1 METSWKPWNP
11 QYNVDDQGYN
21 NKTKNKMIR
30 YTKILRNSNIKGKI
44 TITEVAENVPNG
56 KQSDLWYSKV
66 AKSAQDLNSVNKIE
80 TLLEQDATI
89 TNLNPLIEPVP
100 VDDLEKVSQSNS
112 MKKRKYDFLKVIHR
126 PASISKKERMNGVNN
141 LNSGDRFLCS
151 APLSQFTSPSILNY
165 KKYQQMQERAKEAF
179 TDMRFVKMRTGK
191 GGDGNISFDPS
202 PTLKG
207 PASGGDGG
215 KGGDIYIQA
224 DENITSLSHINAV
237 YQTSSGESGQS
248 NQCDGKSG
256 GNILIKV
263 PVGTHIRL
271 AIPPPVIKKALV
283 ENGVDLNDENMLRR
297 ALNAYTVKMKCL
309 SHEMIDVEPEYYMLH
324 RNKPKINDTWKFQ
337 AGYSYSENP
346 EEIYRV
352 EPRFKAIRSDFRA
365 YDFKL
370 SLNEI
375 GVDKFP
381 IIE

>member
-1 METSWKPWNP
+1 
-11 QYNVDDQGYN
+11 
-21 NKTKNKMIR
+21 MIR

-191 GGDGNISFDPS
+191 
-202 PTLKG
+202 
-207 PASGGDGG
+207 
-215 KGGDIYIQA
+215 
-224 DENITSLSHINAV
+224 
-237 YQTSSGESGQS
+237 
-248 NQCDGKSG
+248 
-256 GNILIKV
+256 
-263 PVGTHIRL
+263 RW
-271 AIPPPVIKKALV
+271 
-283 ENGVDLNDENMLRR
+283 R
-297 ALNAYTVKMKCL
+297 
-309 SHEMIDVEPEYYMLH
+309 
-324 RNKPKINDTWKFQ
+324 W
-337 AGYSYSENP
+337 
-346 EEIYRV
+346 
-352 EPRFKAIRSDFRA
+352 
-365 YDFKL
+365 
-370 SLNEI
+370 
-375 GVDKFP
+375 
-381 IIE
+381 